1 MSRGEQIAQHRIQ
14 RAKAGL
20 GTRLDLGGLGLDEI
34 PADVRTLRG
43 MRRLDL
49 TGNELRAL
57 PDWLPELDRLERLA
71 LDDNRLTALPDWLG
85 GFAGLRRL
93 SFADN
98 WLTEL
103 PRALAALKGLTLLD
117 VGGNDLPAV
126 PDWIAELTGLR
137 HLYLADCQLTEV
149 PEWVPRLH
157 ALTRLNL
164 GDNDLA
170 SLPDRL
176 AASSR
181 LRQLD
186 ISDNR
191 FERFPEVLRQLPEVR
206 ALWASGNRLDR
217 LPEWIGELTRL
228 RVLQLDGNQLT
239 ELPGSLA
246 RLKNLVHL
254 AVGANAVTDPPR
266 WIGELDQLVR
276 LSLQRC
282 GLSRVPEWIK
292 DLPRLAELRLQNNHL
307 TELPEWIGDRS
318 TLRVLHL
325 GDNPLGVLPRSL
337 SRLTRLTTLGLSST
351 RLVEI
356 PAWVGELRRLRI
368 VNLGY
373 NKFDRLPDCL
383 AKLTRLEQL
392 SAYGCQL
399 TELPEWLGRLGRLT
413 FLDVSQNELAKLPE
427 SLARLDRLTSLLVHD
442 NPLATAPDWI
452 VELPSLAELQIG
464 TPAAGL
470 LPRICGMKKLRALAI
485 LDESVSELPDAIGD
499 LDRLE
504 LFFVGSAALHTIPDS
519 VGRLTRLAHLRVAG
533 SRLTALPSW
542 VGDLKRLR
550 SLQLTNNEFT
560 SVPEGLGGLKRLRW
574 LSISKNPLGRIPAAI
589 RGLDGLRNLIM
600 YDVGLTEVPDWIGEL
615 TGLTR
620 LDLDRNQFA
629 ELPASVA
636 RLVHLQELNVSHNWL
651 VEVPPALRAMRGM
664 EKLWLNDNAIR
675 ALPAW
680 LVELPRLAQLTVQNN
695 PLVSPPPEIASSG
708 PTSALEFL
716 RARQQGSVRQWQS
729 KMLVVGEGAVGKTTT
744 IKRLLGEPYDAA
756 EGTTH
761 GLRVYDH
768 RVGHPADPDVAMTLN
783 TWDFGGQEIYH
794 ATHQFFLT
802 DRSLFLLLWNSRMQ
816 WIQGRLRYWLDIIAA
831 RAPESPILLVATNA
845 PAEGRPADLPLDDL
859 KRDYPQIVANIAI
872 DNETGHG
879 LDALRAAV
887 ATQAACL
894 PLMGTEWPLTWLN
907 AANAIR
913 ALPEKHVPPGRLWKE
928 MSAAGLRDARHQR
941 YVARALHQLG
951 DILYYEDDP
960 ELAETVIL
968 RPEWVNEY
976 ISRVLDSPEV
986 ERCHG
991 LLRRD
996 HLGELWADLD
1006 RGMREHFLGMM
1017 DRYDLSYKVD
1027 GGSGNDLSLVVE
1039 RLPWNAPAYQA
1050 KWDRAASATAASTG
1064 GPEHEIRV
1072 VYQLNT
1078 TPPGIPTWFIAR
1090 SHRFS
1095 TGVHWRTGAL
1105 LAHPDGQHRA
1115 LVRTDIHR
1123 NTIGLTVRGKAPA
1136 RLFAVLDDG
1145 LNFTLARYPGLSIK
1159 RMVPCPCGEGSDRA
1173 CDELYDFDDLERR
1186 LARTP
1191 PRHTIECRKSGADVH
1206 VPLLLLGLAPSDRDE
1221 WRARLERL
1229 EDAVS
1234 AQHGD
1239 LVSRLD
1245 DLSGDLQRQFLKVQQ
1260 QLQSGLETRCPSV
1273 FVVTPIR
1280 QSKLRGAT
1288 YELTLY
1294 CEEPGAW
1301 HPLPSATGTYAL
1313 TESPLWLRKVAPY
1326 LRELVGV
1333 LKHAAPLV
1341 GPVLGVS
1348 VDKLNEHVKADVEAM
1363 KALVD
1368 QIPSI
1373 PVISSAVEE
1382 KLAGAGGVGAGGD
1395 PVGRA
1400 ATDADFRALEALFA
1414 KLDPDRGWGGLSRV
1428 ATPEGLTVYLC
1439 PEHAA
1444 PYSRIPRSLSL

>member
-1 MSRGEQIAQHRIQ
+1 MSRGEQIAHHRLQ
-14 RAKAGL
+14 RTKAGL
-20 GTRLDLGGLGLDEI
+20 GTRLDLRDLGLDEI
-34 PADVRTLRG
+34 PEDVRTLRG
-43 MRRLDL
+43 LRSLDL
-49 TGNELRAL
+49 GGNELTAL
-57 PDWLPELDRLERLA
+57 PDWLPELDRLEQLRL
-71 LDDNRLTALPDWLG
+71 DGNSLTAVPDWLG
-85 GFAGLRRL
+85 R
-93 SFADN
+93 
-98 WLTEL
+98 
-103 PRALAALKGLTLLD
+103 
-117 VGGNDLPAV
+117 
-126 PDWIAELTGLR
+126 LTGLR
-137 HLYLADCQLTEV
+137 HLSLWDNRLAHLPETLTRLSGLELLDVGANELPAVPGWIGELTGLKRLHLAVCDLTEV
-149 PEWVPRLH
+149 PDWLPRLGGLVH
-157 ALTRLNL
+157 LNLRGNELTALPDELAALTGLKRLNL
-164 GDNDLA
+164 GENRFYELPGVIRCLPRLTNLWTFENRLSA
-170 SLPDRL
+170 LPDWIGELTALRALQLDANRL
-176 AASSR
+176 AR
-181 LRQLD
+181 
-186 ISDNR
+186 
-191 FERFPEVLRQLPEVR
+191 LPESLAQLRGLVHLGFGGNPLDEAPRWIGGLDQLIHLSMYRCDLDSVPEWVR
-206 ALWASGNRLDR
+206 GLKRLTQLHLQNNRITE
-217 LPEWIGELTRL
+217 LPEWIGELDRL
-228 RVLQLDGNQLT
+228 RVLYL
-239 ELPGSLA
+239 
-246 RLKNLVHL
+246 
-254 AVGANAVTDPPR
+254 GANPLGTLPR
-266 WIGELDQLVR
+266 SVSR
-276 LSLQRC
+276 LGRLASL
-282 GLSRVPEWIK
+282 GASSTNLSEVPEW
-292 DLPRLAELRLQNNHL
+292 
-307 TELPEWIGDRS
+307 
-318 TLRVLHL
+318 L
-325 GDNPLGVLPRSL
+325 GCM
-337 SRLTRLTTLGLSST
+337 
-351 RLVEI
+351 
-356 PAWVGELRRLRI
+356 RRLKSLNLAYNRI
-368 VNLGY
+368 GA
-373 NKFDRLPDCL
+373 LPDHL
-383 AKLTRLEQL
+383 SGLTRLEQL
-392 SAYGCQL
+392 HVYGCQL
-399 TELPEWLGRLGRLT
+399 TELPDWIGRRSRLT
-413 FLDVSQNELAKLPE
+413 VLDISENELTRLPA
-427 SLARLDRLTSLLVHD
+427 SLARLERLESLSLYD
-442 NPLATAPDWI
+442 NPLEAPPDWI
-452 VELPSLAELQIG
+452 PDLPNLTNLQIG
-464 TPAAGL
+464 VHASEL
-470 LPRICGMKKLRALAI
+470 LPRICRMKRLRRLQI
-485 LDESVSELPDAIGD
+485 LDHALTRLPDEIGE
-499 LDRLE
+499 LSRLE
-504 LFFVGSAALHTIPDS
+504 SLDIRARDLSALPDS
-519 VGRLTRLAHLRVAG
+519 LARLTRLMQLHVFDTRISEMPGWIGGLTGLRTLQFSG
-533 SRLTALPSW
+533 DKLTSLPDGIRRLT
-542 VGDLKRLR
+542 
-550 SLQLTNNEFT
+550 
-560 SVPEGLGGLKRLRW
+560 RLRW
-574 LSISKNPLGRIPAAI
+574 LAVNRNPLYALPEVI
-589 RGLDGLRNLIM
+589 RGLS
-600 YDVGLTEVPDWIGEL
+600 GLTALLAYDAGVREVPEWIGGL
-615 TGLTR
+615 AGLTR

-629 ELPASVA
+629 ELPASLSG
-636 RLVHLQELNVSHNWL
+636 LVHLQELNVSYNAL
-651 VEVPPALRAMRGM
+651 GEVPETLRGLRHL
-664 EKLWLNDNAIR
+664 ERLWLNDNQIR
-675 ALPAW
+675 TLPEW
-680 LVELPRLAQLTVQNN
+680 LVELPRLSHLTVQNN

-716 RARQQGSVRQWQS
+716 KARQGGSVRQWQS

-744 IKRLLGEPYDAA
+744 IKRLLGEPYDPA

-768 RVGHPADPDVAMTLN
+768 PVRHPTDPDVSMTLN

-845 PAEGRPADLPLDDL
+845 PAGGRPADLPLDDL

-879 LDALRAAV
+879 LDELRTAV
-887 ATQAACL
+887 AVQAAGL
-894 PLMGTEWPLTWLN
+894 PLMGMEWPLTWLN

-928 MSAAGLRDARHQR
+928 MSAAGLRDARHQK

-996 HLGELWADLD
+996 HLAELWADLD

-1039 RLPWNAPAYQA
+1039 RLPWNAPPYQE
-1050 KWDRAASATAASTG
+1050 KWDQASGSTSATPAASAAGA
-1064 GPEHEIRV
+1064 EHEIRV

-1105 LAHPDGQHRA
+1105 LAHPDGHHRA
-1115 LVRTDIHR
+1115 LIRTDIHR
-1123 NTIGLTVRGKAPA
+1123 NTIDLTVRGKAPA

-1145 LNFTLARYPGLSIK
+1145 LNFTLARYPGLSIR
-1159 RMVPCPCGEGSDRA
+1159 RMVPCPCGDGSGRP

-1229 EDAVS
+1229 EDTVS

-1260 QLQSGLETRCPSV
+1260 QLQSGLETSCPSV
-1273 FVVTPIR
+1273 FVLTPVR

-1301 HPLPSATGTYAL
+1301 HPLPSGIGTYAL

-1363 KALVD
+1363 KELVE
-1368 QIPSI
+1368 QIPSVPLVSFTI
-1373 PVISSAVEE
+1373 EE
-1382 KLAGAGGVGAGGD
+1382 GGGGVPGTD
-1395 PVGRA
+1395 PAERA
-1400 ATDADFRALEALFA
+1400 ATDADFRALESLFA
-1414 KLDPDRGWGGLSRV
+1414 RLDPDRRWGGLSRV

-1444 PYSRIPRSLSL
+1444 PYSRIPRSLQ

>member
-20 GTRLDLGGLGLDEI
+20 GSRLDLSDLGLDEI
-34 PADVRTLRG
+34 PEDVRTLTG
-43 MRRLDL
+43 LRRLDL
-49 TGNELRAL
+49 TRNELRDL
-57 PDWLPELDRLERLA
+57 PDWLPELDRLERLV
-71 LDDNRLTALPDWLG
+71 LDDNCLTALPDWLG
-85 GFAGLRRL
+85 RFTGLRDL
-93 SFADN
+93 SVLAN
-98 WLTEL
+98 GLTAL
-103 PRALAALKGLTLLD
+103 PAALARLD
-117 VGGNDLPAV
+117 NLVSLDIGDNDMPAV
-126 PDWIAELTGLR
+126 PEWIGDLTGLK
-137 HLYLADCQLTEV
+137 HLYLSDCRLTEV
-149 PEWVPRLH
+149 PEWIARLS
-157 ALTRLNL
+157 ALTHLNL
-164 GDNDLA
+164 GDNDLS

-176 AASSR
+176 AVSLE
-181 LRQLD
+181 LRQLN
-186 ISDNR
+186 IEGNR
-191 FERFPEVLRQLPEVR
+191 FDQLPEVLRRLPR
-206 ALWASGNRLDR
+206 LKGLWASANQLNELPTWVGEITGLRVLDLDGNRLAR
-217 LPEWIGELTRL
+217 LPDSLSRL
-228 RVLQLDGNQLT
+228 RM
-239 ELPGSLA
+239 
-246 RLKNLVHL
+246 
-254 AVGANAVTDPPR
+254 
-266 WIGELDQLVR
+266 LVR
-276 LSLQRC
+276 LGLGGNPFGEVPPWIGDFDQLIHLSMHRC
-282 GLSRVPEWIK
+282 DLGRVPDWIRALK
-292 DLPRLAELRLQNNHL
+292 RLTTLHLQNNSI
-307 TELPEWIGDRS
+307 TELPEWIGDFDK
-318 TLRVLHL
+318 LRGLYL
-325 GDNPLGVLPRSL
+325 GGNPLGTLPKSL
-337 SRLTRLTTLGLSST
+337 SRLGRLTHLGAAATNLSEVPQW
-351 RLVEI
+351 L
-356 PAWVGELRRLRI
+356 GGMRRLKS
-368 VNLGY
+368 VNIAY
-373 NKFDRLPDCL
+373 SKIDSLPDHL
-383 AKLTRLEQL
+383 SGLTRLEQL
-392 SAYGCQL
+392 HVYGCQL
-399 TELPEWLGRLGRLT
+399 TELPDWIGRLPRLT
-413 FLDVSQNELAKLPE
+413 WLDISENNLTALPD
-427 SLARLDRLTSLLVHD
+427 SFGALDRLESLSLYD
-442 NPLATAPDWI
+442 NPLESPPDW
-452 VELPSLAELQIG
+452 VPALPSLTSLQIG
-464 TPAAGL
+464 AHASGL
-470 LPRICGMKKLRALAI
+470 LARICRMKRLRRLQI
-485 LDESVSELPDAIGD
+485 VDDTLTELPAAIGD
-499 LDRLE
+499 LERLE
-504 LFFVGSAALHTIPDS
+504 NLDVTTGELRALPDS
-519 VGRLTRLAHLRVAG
+519 VARLA
-533 SRLTALPSW
+533 RLKQMHILDTRISKVPDW
-542 VGDLKRLR
+542 IGNLKRLQT
-550 SLQLTNNEFT
+550 LQFSGNKLT
-560 SVPEGLGGLKRLRW
+560 SVPDSLGDLTRLRW
-574 LSISKNPLGRIPAAI
+574 LALNRNPLAALPATI
-589 RGLDGLRNLIM
+589 RGLSRLRTLIA
-600 YDVGLTEVPDWIGEL
+600 YDATLTQIPEWIGEL

-620 LDLDRNQFA
+620 LDLDRNQLT
-629 ELPASVA
+629 ELPSSVA
-636 RLVHLQELNVSHNWL
+636 ALTRLQELNVSHNGL
-651 VEVPPALRAMRGM
+651 EQVPDSLRALHRL
-664 EKLWLNDNAIR
+664 EKLWLNDNRIR
-675 ALPAW
+675 TLPEW

-708 PTSALEFL
+708 PTSTIEFL
-716 RARQQGSVRQWQS
+716 KARHEGSVRQWQS

-744 IKRLLGEPYDAA
+744 IKRLLGEPYDPA

-761 GLRVYDH
+761 GLRVYDQQ
-768 RVGHPADPDVAMTLN
+768 VVHPTDPDVAMMLN

-845 PAEGRPADLPLDDL
+845 PAGGRPADLPLDDL
-859 KRDYPQIVANIAI
+859 KRDYPRIVANIAI

-887 ATQAACL
+887 ASQAAGL
-894 PLMGTEWPLTWLN
+894 PLMGAEWPLTWLN

-928 MSAAGLRDARHQR
+928 MSAAGLRNARHQK

-960 ELAETVIL
+960 ELAETVVL

-1039 RLPWNAPAYQA
+1039 RLPWNAPPYQER
-1050 KWDRAASATAASTG
+1050 WDQASASAPTG
-1064 GPEHEIRV
+1064 GGEHEIRV

-1095 TGVHWRTGAL
+1095 TGLHWRTGAL
-1105 LAHPDGQHRA
+1105 LSHPDGQHRA
-1115 LVRTDIHR
+1115 LIRTDIHR
-1123 NTIGLTVRGKAPA
+1123 NTIELTVRGKAPA

-1159 RMVPCPCGEGSDRA
+1159 RMVPCPCGEGPGQV

-1229 EDAVS
+1229 ENTVS

-1260 QLQSGLETRCPSV
+1260 QLQSGLETSCPSV
-1273 FVVTPIR
+1273 FVVTPVK
-1280 QSKLRGAT
+1280 QGKLRGAT

-1301 HPLPSATGTYAL
+1301 HPLPSGTGTYPL

-1348 VDKLNEHVKADVEAM
+1348 VDKLNEHLKADFEAM

-1368 QIPSI
+1368 QIPSV
-1373 PVISSAVEE
+1373 PVISSAADVE
-1382 KLAGAGGVGAGGD
+1382 KLGAVGGSAGGD
-1395 PVGRA
+1395 PAERA
-1400 ATDADFRALEALFA
+1400 ATEADFRALEALFA
-1414 KLDPDRGWGGLSRV
+1414 KLDPDRRWGGLSRV

-1444 PYSRIPRSLSL
+1444 PYSRIPRSL

>member
-1 MSRGEQIAQHRIQ
+1 MSRGEQIAHHRIQ
-14 RAKAGL
+14 RAKAGR
-20 GTRLDLGGLGLDEI
+20 GTRLDLDKLGLDEI
-34 PADVRTLRG
+34 PEDVRTLRG
-43 MRRLDL
+43 LKRLSL
-49 TGNELRAL
+49 TGNELRTL
-57 PDWLPELDRLERLA
+57 PDWLVELDGLERLV
-71 LDDNRLTALPDWLG
+71 LDDNCLTALPDWLG
-85 GFAGLRRL
+85 RHTALRRL

-98 WLTEL
+98 RLTGL
-103 PRALAALKGLTLLD
+103 PDTLAGLSGLTLLGI
-117 VGGNDLPAV
+117 GGNDLPAV
-126 PDWIAELTGLR
+126 PEWIGELSGLR
-137 HLYLADCQLTEV
+137 HLYLTRCGLREIPAWL
-149 PEWVPRLH
+149 PRLS
-157 ALTRLNL
+157 RLDSL
-164 GDNDLA
+164 HLIDNEITE
-170 SLPDRL
+170 LPDRFTEL
-176 AASSR
+176 GA
-181 LRQLD
+181 LRQLNITGNHLQRLPD
-186 ISDNR
+186 A
-191 FERFPEVLRQLPEVR
+191 LRRLPR
-206 ALWASGNRLDR
+206 LKALWASGNQLDH
-217 LPEWIGELTRL
+217 LPEWIGELTGL
-228 RVLQLDGNQLT
+228 TVLDLVGNRLT
-239 ELPGSLA
+239 ELPASLS
-246 RLKNLVHL
+246 RLRSLVRFGI
-254 AVGANAVTDPPR
+254 GANPLGDPPP
-266 WIGELDQLVR
+266 WIGEFTQLAH
-276 LSLQRC
+276 LLLYRC
-282 GLSRVPEWIK
+282 DLAHVPDWIK
-292 DLPRLAELRLQNNHL
+292 GLKRLTHLFLQGNRI
-307 TELPEWIGDRS
+307 TELPEWIGD
-318 TLRVLHL
+318 LHKL
-325 GDNPLGVLPRSL
+325 TALYVGGNPLGMLPQSL
-337 SRLTRLTTLGLSST
+337 SRLGRLTTLGASTTNLSEVPGWLSDLP
-351 RLVEI
+351 RLKSLNL
-356 PAWVGELRRLRI
+356 AYNRI
-368 VNLGY
+368 GA
-373 NKFDRLPDCL
+373 LPDHL
-383 AKLTRLEQL
+383 SGLTRLEQL
-392 SAYGCQL
+392 HVYGCQL
-399 TELPEWLGRLGRLT
+399 TELPDWIGRLSRLT
-413 FLDVSQNELAKLPE
+413 WLDISENSLTRLPD
-427 SLARLDRLTSLLVHD
+427 SCAGLDRLEGLSLYD
-442 NPLATAPDWI
+442 NPLETPPDWI
-452 VELPSLAELQIG
+452 PALPSLTDLHIG
-464 TPAAGL
+464 VHASGL
-470 LPRICGMKKLRALAI
+470 LPRICRMKRLRRLQILDDALTEIPDAISGLGRLESLDIRAKDLRAL
-485 LDESVSELPDAIGD
+485 
-499 LDRLE
+499 
-504 LFFVGSAALHTIPDS
+504 PDS
-519 VGRLTRLAHLRVAG
+519 LARLTRLM
-533 SRLTALPSW
+533 
-542 VGDLKRLR
+542 
-550 SLQLTNNEFT
+550 QLNLFDTQISEM
-560 SVPEGLGGLKRLRW
+560 PAWIGGLKRLQLLQFSGNKLTSLPDSLAGLGRLHW
-574 LSISKNPLGRIPAAI
+574 LAVNRNPLESLPEAI
-589 RGLDGLRNLIM
+589 RDLGRLTTLLA
-600 YDVGLTEVPDWIGEL
+600 YDAELTDVPEWIGEL

-620 LDLDRNQFA
+620 LDLDRNQLA
-629 ELPASVA
+629 ELPSSLS
-636 RLVHLQELNVSHNWL
+636 RLVHLQELNVSHNAL
-651 VEVPPALRAMRGM
+651 GEVPETLRGLRCM
-664 EKLWLNDNAIR
+664 EKLWLNDNGIR
-675 ALPAW
+675 SLPEW
-680 LVELPRLAQLTVQNN
+680 LVELPRLTQLTVQNN

-716 RARQQGSVRQWQS
+716 KARQQGSVHQWQS

-744 IKRLLGEPYDAA
+744 IKRLLGEPYDPA

-761 GLRVYDH
+761 GLRVYDYQ
-768 RVGHPADPDVAMTLN
+768 VGHPADPDVSMTLS

-845 PAEGRPADLPLDDL
+845 PVGGRPADLPLDDL

-879 LDALRAAV
+879 LDELRAAV
-887 ATQAACL
+887 ASQAAGL
-894 PLMGTEWPLTWLN
+894 PLMGMEWPLTWLN

-928 MSAAGLRDARHQR
+928 MSAAGLRDARHQK

-996 HLGELWADLD
+996 HLAELWADLD

-1039 RLPWNAPAYQA
+1039 RLPWNAPPYQA
-1050 KWDRAASATAASTG
+1050 TWDQALASASAG
-1064 GPEHEIRV
+1064 GAEHEIRV

-1105 LAHPDGQHRA
+1105 LSHPDGQHRA
-1115 LVRTDIHR
+1115 LIRTDIHR
-1123 NTIGLTVRGKAPA
+1123 NTINLTVRGKAPA

-1145 LNFTLARYPGLSIK
+1145 LNFTLARYPGLNIK
-1159 RMVPCPCGEGSDRA
+1159 RMVPCPCGEGPERS
-1173 CDELYDFDDLERR
+1173 CTELYDFDDLERR

-1229 EDAVS
+1229 EDTVS
-1234 AQHGD
+1234 AHHGD

-1260 QLQSGLETRCPSV
+1260 RLQTGLETSCPNV
-1273 FVVTPIR
+1273 FVLTPVR

-1301 HPLPSATGTYAL
+1301 HPLPPGTGTYAL
-1313 TESPLWLRKVAPY
+1313 TESPVWLRKVAPY

-1363 KALVD
+1363 RALVE
-1368 QIPSI
+1368 QIPSV
-1373 PVISSAVEE
+1373 PLVSFTVEE
-1382 KLAGAGGVGAGGD
+1382 GNGVAPGTD
-1395 PVGRA
+1395 PAERA
-1400 ATDADFRALEALFA
+1400 ATDADFRALESLFA
-1414 KLDPDRGWGGLSRV
+1414 RLDPDRRWGGLSRV

-1444 PYSRIPRSLSL
+1444 PYSRIPRSL